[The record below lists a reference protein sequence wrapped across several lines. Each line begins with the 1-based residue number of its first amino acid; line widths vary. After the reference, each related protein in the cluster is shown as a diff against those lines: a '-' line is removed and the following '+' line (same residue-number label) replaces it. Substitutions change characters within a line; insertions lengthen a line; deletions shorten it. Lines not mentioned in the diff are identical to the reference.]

1 MTFELTESQIK
12 KLNKWKEAIKTIYGE
27 YGSFTYC
34 FRPTGIGDAVTVESD
49 LLGPH
54 QILDLTDVSNW

>member
-1 MTFELTESQIK
+1 MTFELNDIQLE

-34 FRPTGIGDAVTVESD
+34 FRPTGIGNAVTVESD

-54 QILDLTDVSNW
+54 QLLELTDLSSW